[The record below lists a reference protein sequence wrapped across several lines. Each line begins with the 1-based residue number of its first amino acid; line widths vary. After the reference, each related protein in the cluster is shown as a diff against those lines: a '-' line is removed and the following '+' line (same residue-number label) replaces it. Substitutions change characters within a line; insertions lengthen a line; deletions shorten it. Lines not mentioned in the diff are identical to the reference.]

1 MSAVADGDI
10 SLEAR
15 ADHQVPSEKGGF
27 VEAPAAHPAAGAHS
41 GPAGRWA
48 HLDYEAEIMAVV
60 LAELG

>member
-1 MSAVADGDI
+1 M
-10 SLEAR
+10 
-15 ADHQVPSEKGGF
+15 PSEKGGF